1 MVLRLA
7 LALSFILAGCS
18 DTVAEK
24 SRKSRQE
31 RAQDAEAVLSKTP
44 VPRTYRI
51 DGSELK
57 VIDVP
62 VKDASNFVD
71 VQRCFVWTNHEYKTS
86 SISCNQQ
93 PELILSSQEQR

>member
-7 LALSFILAGCS
+7 LALSVILVGCS

-24 SRKSRQE
+24 PHKTRQE

-71 VQRCFVWTNHEYKTS
+71 VQRCFVWRDAEFKTATL
-86 SISCNQQ
+86 SCGQQ
-93 PELILSSQEQR
+93 PEALLAN